1 MSHKSKW
8 AHFVPSK
15 QLFMVADILELPIKH
30 RVFYQYSILAIFC
43 QYTRNFQTA
52 IDIRRQKIL
61 TKRRA
66 NVTNL
71 QVYANL
77 PLLDSEHSESNGNPI
92 TQPLMVESDGYG
104 NHKIA
109 IIQQS

>member
-1 MSHKSKW
+1 MGTELGS
-8 AHFVPSK
+8 FN
-15 QLFMVADILELPIKH
+15 VAINGEK
-30 RVFYQYSILAIFC
+30 
-43 QYTRNFQTA
+43 
-52 IDIRRQKIL
+52 KIL